1 MGGALS
7 ALQQAFPPKPTWGVN
22 EIPDL
27 TGKVILV
34 TGGNSG
40 VGKETVKQLLA
51 HNAKVY
57 LAARSAQKATEAI
70 AELKNE
76 TGKQAIFLQLD
87 LSDIPAVRR
96 SAQEFL
102 SNESQLHVLINNAGV
117 MACPMD
123 QTTAQKY
130 DMQFG
135 TNVIGPWLFTQLLLP
150 ALFAATDASP
160 SHEKARVVM
169 VSSAANYLTK
179 GLDFDAIADSPGRLK
194 YNEWEWYNKSKFGD
208 VVVARELARRY
219 GDKIVSTSLNPGTIR
234 TDLGRHMP
242 GWGKVVLNWFTY
254 PVSYGALTQLY
265 CATAP
270 SAADANGKFFI
281 PWARLGEPNKAALDP
296 QLGERLWSWLEN
308 ETNKY

>member
-7 ALQQAFPPKPTWGVN
+7 FLQQSFPPRPTWGIN
-22 EIPDL
+22 DIPDL
-27 TGKVILV
+27 TGKVILI

-40 VGKETVKQLLA
+40 VGKETAKQLLV

-57 LAARSAQKATEAI
+57 LAARSAQRATEAI
-70 AELKNE
+70 DDLEKE
-76 TGKQAIFLQLD
+76 TGKRAIFLQLD
-87 LSDIPAVRR
+87 LSDILAVRR

-102 SNESQLHVLINNAGV
+102 SNESQLHVLMNNAGL
-117 MACPMD
+117 MATPMD

-160 SHEKARVVM
+160 SHEKARVVT
-169 VSSAANYLTK
+169 VSSSANYLTK
-179 GLDFDAIADSPGRLK
+179 GLDFYAMADGPERLK
-194 YNEWEWYNKSKFGD
+194 YSGLELYNKSKFGNI
-208 VVVARELARRY
+208 VVARELARRY
-219 GDKIVSTSLNPGTIR
+219 GDKIVSTSLHPGNIR
-234 TDLGRHMP
+234 TDVGRHLPWWQYTLLDWIM
-242 GWGKVVLNWFTY
+242 Y

-265 CATAP
+265 CAAAP